1 MEYAAAVLLDS
12 KPLSIRIP
20 LCWQMLLHL
29 VIKPEFPTSYGV
41 VFYCVQRVKKRMIV
55 RFADI
60 GGIVD
65 HQCASFRFITLDY
78 VISVVHWN
86 MSVAYLLKMLKI
98 VR

>member
-1 MEYAAAVLLDS
+1 M
-12 KPLSIRIP
+12 
-20 LCWQMLLHL
+20 
-29 VIKPEFPTSYGV
+29 

>member
-1 MEYAAAVLLDS
+1 MEHAAAVLLDC

-20 LCWQMLLHL
+20 LCWQMLLHFL
-29 VIKPEFPTSYGV
+29 IRPEFPTSYGV

-55 RFADI
+55 RFAHI

-86 MSVAYLLKMLKI
+86 MSVAYLLKMLNI

>member
-12 KPLSIRIP
+12 LSIRIP

-86 MSVAYLLKMLKI
+86 MSVAYLLKMLNI
-98 VR
+98 IR